1 MAKAYLINIFPEV
14 EVMLRNHHNTVMSGA
29 FYCTVYGSFEDKEEV
44 LRIKEQIENEEAKPN
59 KLSSYHFYYYSNENS
74 YKLSI
79 IKITNGEP
87 NVIIFDKD
95 TYEGSE
101 LIKDSNDAANVIVK
115 TVFHQEFSPMFEEI
129 AREEYD
135 MSFSQA
141 LSEFSEVEDHP
152 FMERMSET
160 LGQIA
165 DNFKQAIADCT
176 DVKPTDKVVH

>member
-1 MAKAYLINIFPEV
+1 MVKAHLINIFPEV
-14 EVMLRNHHNTVMSGA
+14 EVMIRNRHITILSGA
-29 FYCTVYGSFEDKEEV
+29 FYCSNYGSFEDKEEA
-44 LRIKEQIENEEAKPN
+44 LRIKEQIENEEVTPS
-59 KLSSYHFYYYSNENS
+59 KLASYHFYYYGNEEN

-87 NVIIFDKD
+87 AVIIFDKD

-115 TVFHQEFSPMFEEI
+115 TVFHQEFSPIFEEI
-129 AREEYD
+129 AQEEYG

-141 LSEFSEVEDHP
+141 MTEFSEVEDHP
-152 FMERMSET
+152 FIKRMNET

-165 DNFKQAIADCT
+165 ENFKQAIADCA

>member
-14 EVMLRNHHNTVMSGA
+14 EVMLRNRHNTVMSGV
-29 FYCTVYGSFEDKEEV
+29 FYCTDYGSFEDKEEA
-44 LRIKEQIENEEAKPN
+44 LRIKEQIENNEVKPN
-59 KLSSYHFYYYSNENS
+59 KLSSYHFYYYSNEES
-74 YKLSI
+74 YKLSV

-115 TVFHQEFSPMFEEI
+115 TVFHQEFSSMFEEI
-129 AREEYD
+129 AQEEYG

-141 LSEFSEVEDHP
+141 MAEFSEVEDHP
-152 FMERMSET
+152 FIKRMNKT

-165 DNFKQAIADCT
+165 ENFKQAIADCT

>member
-14 EVMLRNHHNTVMSGA
+14 EVMLRNRHNTVMSGA
-29 FYCTVYGSFEDKEEV
+29 FYCSNYGSFEDKEEV
-44 LRIKEQIENEEAKPN
+44 LRIKEQIENDEVKPN
-59 KLSSYHFYYYSNENS
+59 KLSSYHFYYYGNEES
-74 YKLSI
+74 YKLSV

-87 NVIIFDKD
+87 AVIIFDKD

-129 AREEYD
+129 AREEYG

-152 FMERMSET
+152 FIKRMNET

-165 DNFKQAIADCT
+165 ENFKHAIADCT

>member
-14 EVMLRNHHNTVMSGA
+14 EVMLRNRHNTVMSGA
-29 FYCTVYGSFEDKEEV
+29 FYCTDYGSFEDKEEV
-44 LRIKEQIENEEAKPN
+44 LRIKEQIENEEAKSN

-79 IKITNGEP
+79 IKMINGEP
-87 NVIIFDKD
+87 TVLIFDID

-101 LIKDSNDAANVIVK
+101 LIKGSNDAANVIVK

-152 FMERMSET
+152 FIKRMNET
-160 LGQIA
+160 LGQLA
-165 DNFKQAIADCT
+165 NNLRQAIIDCT
-176 DVKPTDKVVH
+176 NVNSTDKVVH

>member
-14 EVMLRNHHNTVMSGA
+14 EVMLRNRHNTVMSGA
-29 FYCTVYGSFEDKEEV
+29 FYCADYGSFEDKEEA
-44 LRIKEQIENEEAKPN
+44 LRIKEQIENNEVKPN
-59 KLSSYHFYYYSNENS
+59 KLSSYHFYYYGNEES
-74 YKLSI
+74 YKLSV

-87 NVIIFDKD
+87 AVIIFDKD

-101 LIKDSNDAANVIVK
+101 LIKDSNDAANVVVK

-129 AREEYD
+129 AQEEYG

-141 LSEFSEVEDHP
+141 LTEFSEIEDHL
-152 FMERMSET
+152 FIKRMNGI
-160 LGQIA
+160 LGQLA
-165 DNFKQAIADCT
+165 NNLRQAIIDCT

>member
-14 EVMLRNHHNTVMSGA
+14 EVMLRNRHNTVMSGA
-29 FYCTVYGSFEDKEEV
+29 FYSTDYGSFEDKEEA
-44 LRIKEQIENEEAKPN
+44 LLIKEQIENDEVKPN
-59 KLSSYHFYYYSNENS
+59 KLSSYHFYHYSNENS

-79 IKITNGEP
+79 IKMTNGEP
-87 NVIIFDKD
+87 VVLIFDKD

-129 AREEYD
+129 AQEEYG

-141 LSEFSEVEDHP
+141 MSEFSEVEGHP

-165 DNFKQAIADCT
+165 ENFKQAIADCT

>member
-1 MAKAYLINIFPEV
+1 MAKAYLINILPEV
-14 EVMLRNHHNTVMSGA
+14 EVMLRNRHNTVMSGA
-29 FYCTVYGSFEDKEEV
+29 FYCTDYGSFEDREA
-44 LRIKEQIENEEAKPN
+44 LRIKEQIENGEAKPN

-87 NVIIFDKD
+87 AVIIFDKD

-129 AREEYD
+129 AREEYG

-152 FMERMSET
+152 FIKHMNET

-165 DNFKQAIADCT
+165 ENFKQAIADCT

>member
-1 MAKAYLINIFPEV
+1 MAKAYLTNIFPEV
-14 EVMLRNHHNTVMSGA
+14 EVMLRNRHNTVMSGA
-29 FYCTVYGSFEDKEEV
+29 FYCTDYGSFEDKEEA

-87 NVIIFDKD
+87 TVLIFDKD

-101 LIKDSNDAANVIVK
+101 LIKDSNDAANVVVK

-129 AREEYD
+129 AREEYG

-141 LSEFSEVEDHP
+141 LSEFSEVDGHP
-152 FMERMSET
+152 FIKRMNET

-165 DNFKQAIADCT
+165 ENFRQAIADCT

>member
-14 EVMLRNHHNTVMSGA
+14 EVMLHNRHNTVMSGA
-29 FYCTVYGSFEDKEEV
+29 FYCTDYGSFEDKEEV

-59 KLSSYHFYYYSNENS
+59 KLSSYHFYYYSNENN
-74 YKLSI
+74 YKLSV

-87 NVIIFDKD
+87 TVLIFDKD
-95 TYEGSE
+95 NYEGSE

-129 AREEYD
+129 DQEEYG

-141 LSEFSEVEDHP
+141 ISEFSEVEDHP

>member
-14 EVMLRNHHNTVMSGA
+14 EVMLHNRHNTVMSGA
-29 FYCTVYGSFEDKEEV
+29 FYCTDYGSFEDKEEV
-44 LRIKEQIENEEAKPN
+44 LRIEE
-59 KLSSYHFYYYSNENS
+59 S
-74 YKLSI
+74 YKLSV

-87 NVIIFDKD
+87 AVIIFDKD

-101 LIKDSNDAANVIVK
+101 LIKDSNDAANVVVK

-152 FMERMSET
+152 FIKRMNET
-160 LGQIA
+160 LGQMA
-165 DNFKQAIADCT
+165 ENFKQAIADCT

>member
-14 EVMLRNHHNTVMSGA
+14 EVMLHNRHNTILSGA
-29 FYCTVYGSFEDKEEV
+29 FYCTDYGSFEDKEEA
-44 LRIKEQIENEEAKPN
+44 LRMQEQIENDKVEPN
-59 KLSSYHFYYYSNENS
+59 RFASYHFYYYGNEES
-74 YKLSI
+74 YKLSV

-87 NVIIFDKD
+87 AVIIFDKD
-95 TYEGSE
+95 NYEGSE

-129 AREEYD
+129 AQEEYG

-141 LSEFSEVEDHP
+141 LSKFSEVEDHP
-152 FMERMSET
+152 FIKHMNET

-165 DNFKQAIADCT
+165 ENFKQAIADCT
-176 DVKPTDKVVH
+176 DVEPTDKMVH